1 MTQEHSYHIPIM
13 GLGFTVDTPLKV
25 AQYGIDSVM
34 AIGNDSLLENMRKFY
49 CEKYKLPYE
58 EITNKFE
65 DFKAKRVTSY
75 LNLVNKLAHEKF
87 EEFKNFNAETA
98 EEIKKYFNMLPDT
111 SAIKKEFKELSANL
125 PDLSSIKDWIADNLS
140 FGSIDVN
147 IMTKLDKPNFEG
159 DEQLPVEHNGAHVM
173 LRGFANSTLRSSII
187 FSAGMNPRLYGY
199 MENFDDFFPN
209 ENGDINKKIVLK
221 VSDYRSA
228 FIQGRFLA
236 KKGLWVSEFRIESGL
251 NCGGH
256 AFATDGFLMG
266 PILEEFKEKREELS
280 SSLNDI
286 FVAALKSSERTI
298 PNKVLPIKITAQ
310 GGVGTNEEH
319 QFLLDHYEVDSVGWG
334 TPFLL
339 VPEATNVDE
348 ETMEKLLVAKEEDL
362 YLSKISPMGVPFN
375 CLKNTSKEQE
385 RQRLEDKNRPGSACP
400 REYLKFNTEFTKQP
414 ICTASRQYQNLKLKE
429 LDGLDLDPVE
439 RAERY
444 HKIVEKTCLCTG
456 LSTAAFIKNGFTSK
470 SDGPGVAIC
479 PGPNMAYFSKKM
491 TLEEITDHIYGRVKG
506 FVREDR
512 PNMFVKELSIYIDYL
527 KEKVDETQSAITEKQ
542 VKYLLAFADNLDK
555 GIAYYDELFDGLK
568 ETFSETKT
576 KVLSELNGYK
586 NKLGTI
592 SDEIKSLI
600 VTQ

>member
-1 MTQEHSYHIPIM
+1 M
-13 GLGFTVDTPLKV
+13 
-25 AQYGIDSVM
+25 
-34 AIGNDSLLENMRKFY
+34 
-49 CEKYKLPYE
+49 
-58 EITNKFE
+58 
-65 DFKAKRVTSY
+65 
-75 LNLVNKLAHEKF
+75 
-87 EEFKNFNAETA
+87 
-98 EEIKKYFNMLPDT
+98 
-111 SAIKKEFKELSANL
+111 
-125 PDLSSIKDWIADNLS
+125 
-140 FGSIDVN
+140 
-147 IMTKLDKPNFEG
+147 
-159 DEQLPVEHNGAHVM
+159 
-173 LRGFANSTLRSSII
+173 
-187 FSAGMNPRLYGY
+187 
-199 MENFDDFFPN
+199 
-209 ENGDINKKIVLK
+209 
-221 VSDYRSA
+221 
-228 FIQGRFLA
+228 
-236 KKGLWVSEFRIESGL
+236 
-251 NCGGH
+251 
-256 AFATDGFLMG
+256 
-266 PILEEFKEKREELS
+266 
-280 SSLNDI
+280 
-286 FVAALKSSERTI
+286 
-298 PNKVLPIKITAQ
+298 
-310 GGVGTNEEH
+310 
-319 QFLLDHYEVDSVGWG
+319 
-334 TPFLL
+334 
-339 VPEATNVDE
+339 PEATNVDE